1 MPQPFLDVDIKALLD
16 GDLRMLLPTVPE
28 LLGEPGESQ
37 YRSVWLK
44 CKMWDHSADIC
55 FFASLNDGINLL
67 AVRIFDFLDGEY
79 KRELPAEAA
88 DKAKHD
94 RRSVQLIQ
102 IARCSIHS

>member
-1 MPQPFLDVDIKALLD
+1 MPQPFLDVDVKALLD
-16 GDLRMLLPTVPE
+16 GDLRMLLHTVPE
-28 LLGEPGESQ
+28 LLREPGESQ
-37 YRSVWLK
+37 YCSVWLK
-44 CKMWDHSADIC
+44 CKMWDHSQDITSS
-55 FFASLNDGINLL
+55 ASANGGINLL
-67 AVRIFDFLDGEY
+67 AVRISDFLDGEY